1 MIHQLGGFLAMA
13 LGISG
18 GILLCWFA
26 WLGFRQARQTQVIQ
40 QFRKALTILI
50 NTMSEGRTFETA
62 IAVLADLGPK
72 PLNREFRN
80 LDALAKRGE
89 NRPAILAELIR
100 RFPCFE
106 AEYLATALECFP
118 DRPQVVAGRLAKI
131 KERRDK
137 RESSRNAIVSACR
150 ATRLWIRGLLLAS
163 PLAIAAIAVWRP
175 EVFQDFRARMGSSS
189 SVLMLIG
196 GMFIVAV
203 WFVLILQKQDESEIV
218 FD

>member
-1 MIHQLGGFLAMA
+1 MIHQLGGFLSIA

-26 WLGFRQARQTQVIQ
+26 WLGFRQARQAQVIR

-50 NTMSEGRTFETA
+50 STMSEGRTFETA
-62 IAVLADLGPK
+62 ISVLADLGPK

-80 LDALAKRGE
+80 LDAMAKRGE
-89 NRPAILAELIR
+89 SRPAILAELIR

-106 AEYLATALECFP
+106 AEYLATALACFP
-118 DRPQVVAGRLAKI
+118 DQPEETAARLAEMQ
-131 KERRDK
+131 ERRDK
-137 RESSRNAIVSACR
+137 RESSRQAIASACR
-150 ATRLWIRGLLLAS
+150 ATRLWIRGLLLAG

-175 EVFQDFRARMGSSS
+175 EVFRDFRARLGSSS
-189 SVLMLIG
+189 SVLMMIG
-196 GMFIVAV
+196 GLFIIAV
-203 WFVLILQKQDESEIV
+203 WFVMILQKQDESEIV